1 MKKNCKKSFGNFEKT
16 LGLQEKTAKGTGKF
30 VQQRQK
36 FEISRFELPRVFC
49 FNQVTMRENCPNMDF
64 FLVRIFPYLD

>member
-1 MKKNCKKSFGNFEKT
+1 MKKNCKKSSGNFEKT
-16 LGLQEKTAKGTGKF
+16 LRLQEKTAKGTGKF

-36 FEISRFELPRVFC
+36 FELPRVFC
-49 FNQVTMRENCPNMDF
+49 FDQVTMRENCPNTDF